1 MKVGILGGGQLG
13 RMLALSGYPLGL
25 TFRFFD
31 PNPESPAGQIGELV
45 SAPYDDEDA
54 LRRFASGIGVATY
67 EFESVPRSA
76 ADFVSRFA
84 PVRPDPG
91 ALSATQ
97 DRLAERE
104 LLERLGISVAPYA
117 AVSSED
123 ELRSAAATLGYPLI
137 LKARRLGY
145 DGKGQVRLEPGSDLR
160 EAWQSAGSRPAIV
173 ERVIEFTRELSVLAA
188 RSPTGSMAFYPL
200 IENHHSAGILRFSFA
215 PADGGET
222 LQPQAEAIARAVADA
237 LAYVGVLAIELFDTG
252 EALVANEIA
261 PRVHNSGHWTMEGAE
276 TSQFENHLRAIL
288 GMPLGSTSAVGYS
301 AMVNLLGTVPELP
314 RLLAVPG
321 AHVHLYGKSA
331 SHRRKLGHV
340 NVRAESASR
349 VREAVEAIRS
359 VMTSVHVAASHL
371 NPNPDKT

>member
-45 SAPYDDEDA
+45 SAPYDDETA
-54 LRRFASGIGVATY
+54 LRRFASGLDVVTY

-84 PVRPDPG
+84 PVRPDPK

-104 LLERLGISVAPYA
+104 LLERLGIPVARYA

-145 DGKGQVRLEPGSDLR
+145 DGKGQLRLEAGSDLR
-160 EAWQSAGSRPAIV
+160 EAWQSTGARPAIV
-173 ERVIEFTRELSVLAA
+173 ERVVEFTRELSVLAA
-188 RSPTGSMAFYPL
+188 RSPAGSMASYQL

-215 PADGGET
+215 PADASQT
-222 LQPQAEAIARAVADA
+222 LQPQAEEIARLVGYA
-237 LAYVGVLAIELFDTG
+237 LGYVGVLAIELFETG
-252 EALVANEIA
+252 EGLVANEIA

-288 GMPLGSTSAVGYS
+288 GMPLGSTRAIGYS
-301 AMVNLLGTVPELP
+301 GMVNLLGNVPELP

-340 NVRAESASR
+340 NVRAESASL
-349 VREAVEAIRS
+349 VREAVGAIRG
-359 VMTSVHVAASHL
+359 VMAS
-371 NPNPDKT
+371 P